1 MRRLN
6 VYLPLLVLFC
16 ALQAAPAQD
25 LTSFEKRVHIKTLP
39 NGLTVLLLTRT
50 EAPVFSFFTLVDAG
64 DAQDPNGKTGLA
76 HMMEH
81 MAFKGTANIG
91 TTNYA
96 AEKVALAKVE
106 AAYAEY
112 DRENSRVVNRN
123 EKKIAELKAAWEK
136 ARADADRYVLKNQFA
151 ELIERN
157 GGVGLNASTGLDS
170 TRYFYSLPVNR
181 LELWAYLESERFL
194 HPVMR
199 EFYKERDVV
208 MEERR
213 MRTDSSPTGR
223 LVEQFLSVAY
233 DGSPYHRP
241 GIGYTSDL
249 RHFSAT
255 DAERFFKTHYVPSNM
270 VVALVGDLEP
280 EKTFALV
287 EKYFGRIPSGPKP
300 EEYVTAQTRQT
311 SERKV
316 VLEDPSQP
324 FYLEGYQRPNYRDKD
339 DPVYSVISS
348 VMSEGRTSRLYR
360 SLVRD
365 QRIAIAAEGFSGFP
379 GDKYRNLYAFYAV
392 PAQGHSADEMSHAIH
407 EQIDKL
413 KRDGVSDDELKMVKT
428 RFKAELLRGLGN
440 NQGLAGSL
448 AENQLRYGD
457 WRELFRRI
465 DKLDAVTN
473 EDVKRV
479 ANEAFVD
486 TNRTVGIM
494 ETKGAAMRMQGGGM
508 QGGTQAGGTQ

>member
-1 MRRLN
+1 MRGLKA
-6 VYLPLLVLFC
+6 YLTLLVLFC
-16 ALQAAPAQD
+16 ALQTALAQD
-25 LTSFEKRVHIKTLP
+25 LASFEKRVHVKILD
-39 NGLTVLLLTRT
+39 NGLTVLLLNRPQ
-50 EAPVFSFFTLVDAG
+50 APVFSFFTIVDAG

-81 MAFKGTANIG
+81 MAFKGTDEIG
-91 TTNYA
+91 TTNFPAEKAALANVETAYA
-96 AEKVALAKVE
+96 A
-106 AAYAEY
+106 Y
-112 DRENSRVVNRN
+112 DLENNRTVNHDD
-123 EKKIAELKAAWEK
+123 KKIAELKAAWEK
-136 ARADADRYVLKNQFA
+136 AREEADQYVVKNEFP
-151 ELIERN
+151 EIIERN

-170 TRYFYSLPVNR
+170 TEYFYSLPVNR

-255 DAERFFKTHYVPSNM
+255 DAADFFKTYYVPSNM
-270 VVALVGDLEP
+270 VVAVVGDLDA

-287 EKYFGRIPSGPKP
+287 DKYFGRIPSGPKP
-300 EEYVTAQTRQT
+300 EEYVTAQTKQN
-311 SERKV
+311 SERTV
-316 VLEDPSQP
+316 TLQDPSQP
-324 FYLEGYQRPNYRDKD
+324 FYVEGYQKPNYRDKD
-339 DPVYSVISS
+339 DVVYSVISS

-360 SLVRD
+360 ALVRD
-365 QRIAIAAEGFSGFP
+365 KKIAVTAAGFSGFP

-392 PAQGHSADEMSHAIH
+392 PSQGHSAAEMRAAIH
-407 EQIDKL
+407 EAIDQL
-413 KRDGVSDDELKMVKT
+413 KSTGVSPDELKMVKT
-428 RFKAELLRGLGN
+428 RSKATLLRSLAN
-440 NQGLAGSL
+440 NQGLAINL
-448 AENQLRYGD
+448 AENQLKYGD

-465 DKLDAVTN
+465 DKIDAVTN
-473 EDVKRV
+473 EDVMRV
-479 ANEAFVD
+479 ANEVFVD
-486 TNRTVGIM
+486 SNRTVAIL
-494 ETKGAAMRMQGGGM
+494 ETKSPAKGAQR
-508 QGGTQAGGTQ
+508 

>member
-1 MRRLN
+1 MRRLKA
-6 VYLPLLVLFC
+6 YLPLLVLFC
-16 ALQAAPAQD
+16 ALQTLLAQD
-25 LTSFEKRVHIKTLP
+25 LASFEKRVHVKTLP
-39 NGLTVLLLTRT
+39 NGLTVLFLSRPQ
-50 EAPVFSFFTLVDAG
+50 APVFSFYTVVDAG
-64 DAQDPNGKTGLA
+64 DAQDPEGRTGLA

-81 MAFKGTANIG
+81 MAFKGTDEIG
-91 TTNYA
+91 TTNYP

-106 AAYAEY
+106 AAYAAY
-112 DRENSRVVNRN
+112 DRENNRVVNRDEN
-123 EKKIAELKAAWEK
+123 KVAKLKAAWEK
-136 ARADADRYVLKNQFA
+136 AREEADKFVVKNQFG
-151 ELIERN
+151 EIIERN

-170 TRYFYSLPVNR
+170 TQYFYSLPANR

-241 GIGYTSDL
+241 GIGYASDL

-255 DAERFFKTHYVPSNM
+255 DAAKFFKTYYVPSNM
-270 VVALVGDLEP
+270 AVAVVGDLDA
-280 EKTFALV
+280 EKVFAIV

-300 EEYVTAQTRQT
+300 EEYETLQAKQT
-311 SERKV
+311 SERRV
-316 VLEDPSQP
+316 VLHDASQP
-324 FYLEGYQRPNYRDKD
+324 FYIEGYQKPNYRDKD
-339 DPVYSVISS
+339 DVVYSVISS

-365 QRIAIAAEGFSGFP
+365 QKIAVNAAGFSGFP
-379 GDKYRNLYAFYAV
+379 GDKYRDLYAFYAV
-392 PAQGHSADEMSHAIH
+392 PTQGHGAAEMGDAIH
-407 EQIDKL
+407 AAIEKL
-413 KRDGVSDDELKMVKT
+413 KSEGVSADELKMVKT
-428 RFKAELLRGLGN
+428 RSKAALLRSLAN
-440 NQGLAGSL
+440 NQGLARNL
-448 AENQLRYGD
+448 AENQLKYGD

-465 DKLDAVTN
+465 DKIDAVTN

-479 ANEAFVD
+479 ANEVFVES
-486 TNRTVGIM
+486 NRTVGIL
-494 ETKGAAMRMQGGGM
+494 ETTVVAKGAQR
-508 QGGTQAGGTQ
+508 